1 MEVDAGVGQTPQ
13 VEGAQPPLFQ
23 SVRTMRIMRI
33 LRLMRILRILRIMRI
48 LRLNIMR
55 HEMKGCGVGTERE
68 GFVPGYAGR
77 RVG

>member
-33 LRLMRILRILRIMRI
+33 LRLMRILRILR
-48 LRLNIMR
+48 LNIMR

>member
-33 LRLMRILRILRIMRI
+33 LRLMRILRILR
-48 LRLNIMR
+48 LNIMR
-55 HEMKGCGVGTERE
+55 HEMKGCRVGTERE